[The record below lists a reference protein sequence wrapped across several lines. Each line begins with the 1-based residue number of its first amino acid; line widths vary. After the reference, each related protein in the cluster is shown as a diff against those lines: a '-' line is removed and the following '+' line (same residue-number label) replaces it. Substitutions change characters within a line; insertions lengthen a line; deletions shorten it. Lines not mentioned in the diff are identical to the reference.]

1 MEVNMLFKNNNLR
14 PAFATVGTS
23 DRVVNRR
30 PSNDAVMYNT
40 DSYSDTSNFGGFN
53 EENTRDRAPRK
64 KAPAAK
70 GGQANKKSNG
80 NIPYW
85 VWLVIVAA
93 VVVVLLFALVISV
106 AFNSTN
112 NIEMTDNTY
121 IAYTEDGQTYRIATN
136 GSVLDSVFESEPI
149 ITPSLDHSFAYVE
162 CEGEDGIML
171 YLLRD
176 KKLEEITMEGS
187 SVTKVIAYAQLK
199 PGIVYEEEG
208 KYYIY
213 TENMGEDLIVKTEG
227 ADNFLISDDA
237 STVVYTLPI
246 EDSADEYKMYS
257 FRNGTSDAIGVKN
270 CKPIMLSAD
279 GEYIYGQ
286 ALTASSADKLYCITL
301 KDGEKYPVG
310 EGFFGGIT
318 AINVD
323 GDEIMYY
330 AINDTRFTTYI
341 YNAKKDTSY
350 EIAKN
355 YGIFT
360 PVSPDTNVVRY
371 GSFKDV
377 YVESFSLGGLADS
390 EGAISGYTYY
400 INKKYEAEPIAKA
413 TGKFSPDGD
422 YFYYINARGTLY
434 QVDLSKRDETD
445 KKIFEDTVKF
455 EITQKGN
462 IYMLISD
469 SSESGLL
476 YYYKPSTGSKK
487 AINKVTTE
495 ISMHNYANKL
505 YYTTEEDQVFVT
517 EEGSK
522 GEPVKFDSIQ
532 LINLPYFSTP
542 DSKKTFAYYYD
553 EETMLWSIFY
563 TSNGKSF
570 DLITSE
576 CESVWG
582 SLIDDIL
589 NGNHG

>member
-1 MEVNMLFKNNNLR
+1 MLFKNNNLR
-14 PAFATVGTS
+14 PAFATVGSS
-23 DRVVNRR
+23 DRVANSRH
-30 PSNDAVMYNT
+30 SNDAFMYNT

-53 EENTRDRAPRK
+53 EENTRDQAPRRRT
-64 KAPAAK
+64 ASNS
-70 GGQANKKSNG
+70 GQARKKSNG

-85 VWLVIVAA
+85 VWIVIAAA
-93 VVVVLLFALVISV
+93 VVVVLLFALIISV
-106 AFNSTN
+106 ALNSTD
-112 NIEMTDNTY
+112 NIVMTDNSY
-121 IAYTEDGQTYRIATN
+121 IAYTEDGQTYHIATN
-136 GSVLDSVFESEPI
+136 GSVLDNVFETEPK
-149 ITPSLDHSFAYVE
+149 ITPSLDRSFAYVE

-187 SVTKVIAYAQLK
+187 SVTNVIQYAMLK

-213 TENMGEDLIVKTEG
+213 TEDMGEDLIVKTEG

-237 STVVYTLPI
+237 STVIYTLPN

-270 CKPIMLSAD
+270 CKPIMLSSD

-286 ALTASSADKLYCITL
+286 ASTSSSAEKLYCITL
-301 KDGEKYPVG
+301 KDGEKYPIG
-310 EGFFGGIT
+310 EGYFGGIT

-323 GDEIMYY
+323 GDEIIYY
-330 AINDTRFTTYI
+330 TVNDTRSTSYV

-360 PVSPDTNVVRY
+360 PVSPDANVVRY

-377 YVESFSLGGLADS
+377 YVESYSFGDLTDS

-413 TGKFSPDGD
+413 TGKFSPDGN

-434 QVDLSKRDETD
+434 QSNLSKRDETD

-469 SSESGLL
+469 SSDSGLL

-532 LINLPYFSTP
+532 LINLPYFKDP

-553 EETMLWSIFY
+553 EETMLYSIFY

-576 CESVWG
+576 CESVLG
-582 SLIDDIL
+582 SLLDDIL
-589 NGNHG
+589 DGIIN

>member
-1 MEVNMLFKNNNLR
+1 MLFKNNNLR
-14 PAFATVGTS
+14 PAFATAGGFQPHAK
-23 DRVVNRR
+23 RR
-30 PSNDAVMYNT
+30 SVNDAVMYNS
-40 DSYSDTSNFGGFN
+40 DSYADTSNFGGFN
-53 EENTRDRAPRK
+53 DENTRERTAPRRQ
-64 KAPAAK
+64 APASN
-70 GGQANKKSNG
+70 GRPPVKKSKPS
-80 NIPYW
+80 IPSW
-85 VWLVIVAA
+85 VFIAIAAA
-93 VVVVLLFALVISV
+93 VVVVLLAVLIVSV
-106 AFNSTN
+106 ALNSSD

-121 IAYTEDGQTYRIATN
+121 IAYTEDGQTYHIATN
-136 GSVLDSVFESEPI
+136 GTVLDTLFESEPV
-149 ITPSLDHSFAYVE
+149 ITPSLDRSFAYVA

-187 SVTKVIAYAQLK
+187 SVTDVIAYAQLK

-213 TENMGEDLIVKTEG
+213 TESMGEDLIVKTDG

-246 EDSADEYKMYS
+246 EDSADEYKLYA
-257 FRNGTSDAIGVKN
+257 FRNGTSDSLGVKN

-279 GEYIYGQ
+279 GEYIY
-286 ALTASSADKLYCITL
+286 AEAVTSDFSKKLYCIPM
-301 KDGEKYPVG
+301 DNSEDKYPVG
-310 EGFFGGIT
+310 DGNFGGIT

-330 AINDTRFTTYI
+330 SIKDTRFTTYI
-341 YNAKKDTSY
+341 YNAKDDESY

-355 YGIFT
+355 YGVFV
-360 PVSPDTNVVRY
+360 PADFEPGVVRY
-371 GSFKDV
+371 GSFKDI
-377 YVESFSLGGLADS
+377 YVESTSIADMILDTD
-390 EGAISGYTYY
+390 GTISGYTYY
-400 INKKYEAEPIAKA
+400 VNKKYEAEAIAKA
-413 TGKFSPDGD
+413 VGKFSPDGK
-422 YFYYINARGTLY
+422 YFYYINDKGTLY
-434 QVDLSKRDETD
+434 QSDLSDLDESD
-445 KKIFEDTVKF
+445 KKIFEDTVQF

-476 YYYKPSTGSKK
+476 YYYKTSTGSKE
-487 AINKVTTE
+487 AIHKETTE

-505 YYTTEEDQVFVT
+505 YFTTEDDKVLVS

-522 GEPVKFDSIQ
+522 GESVKFDSIQ
-532 LINLPYFSTP
+532 LINLPYFRDP

-553 EETMLWSIFY
+553 EETMLYSIFY

-576 CESVWG
+576 CESVWS
-582 SLIDDIL
+582 SLIDDIFE
-589 NGNHG
+589 GNLG

>member
-1 MEVNMLFKNNNLR
+1 MLLKNNNLR
-14 PAFATVGTS
+14 PAFATTGSKTPTA
-23 DRVVNRR
+23 NRR
-30 PSNDAVMYNT
+30 SVNDAITFNT
-40 DSYSDTSNFGGFN
+40 DAYSDTSNFGGFN

-64 KAPAAK
+64 KAPSQK
-70 GGQANKKSNG
+70 GGQAKKKNNAS
-80 NIPYW
+80 IPYW
-85 VWLVIVAA
+85 VWIVIAAA
-93 VVVVLLFALVISV
+93 VVVVLLFGLIISV
-106 AFNSTN
+106 ALNSSK

-121 IAYTEDGQTYRIATN
+121 IAYTEDGQTYHIATN
-136 GSVLDSVFESEPI
+136 GTVLDDVFESEPK
-149 ITPSLDHSFAYVE
+149 ITASLDRSFAYVE
-162 CEGEDGIML
+162 CEGEEGIML

-187 SVTKVIAYAQLK
+187 SITSVVAYAQLK
-199 PGIVYEEEG
+199 PGIIYEEEG
-208 KYYIY
+208 KYYVY
-213 TENMGEDLIVKTEG
+213 TEDMGEDLIVKTEG

-237 STVVYTLPI
+237 STIVYTLPI
-246 EDSADEYKMYS
+246 EDSADEYKLYS

-279 GEYIYGQ
+279 GEYIYAK
-286 ALTASSADKLYCITL
+286 ALSSTLSEKLYCITL

-310 EGFFGGIT
+310 DGNFGEIT

-330 AINDTRFTTYI
+330 SINDTRFTTYI

-355 YGIFT
+355 YGVFA
-360 PVSPDTNVVRY
+360 PAEFEPNVVRY
-371 GSFKDV
+371 GTFKNI
-377 YVESFSLGGLADS
+377 YVEGYSIGDLTDS
-390 EGAISGYTYY
+390 DEAITGYTYF
-400 INKKYEAEPIAKA
+400 INKKYEAESIAKA
-413 TGKFSPDGD
+413 TGKFSPDGK
-422 YFYYINARGTLY
+422 YFYYINSRNTLY
-434 QVDLSKRDETD
+434 QVDLSNRDETD
-445 KKIFEDTVKF
+445 KKIFEDTEKF

-495 ISMHNYANKL
+495 ISMHQYSNKL

-522 GEPVKFDSIQ
+522 GESVKFDSVQ
-532 LINLPYFSTP
+532 LINLPYFSDP
-542 DSKKTFAYYYD
+542 ASKKTFAYYYD

-570 DLITSE
+570 DLITAE

-582 SLIDDIL
+582 TLLDDIL
-589 NGNHG
+589 DGIIG

>member
-1 MEVNMLFKNNNLR
+1 MLFKNNDLR
-14 PAFATVGTS
+14 PAFAAAGTQKPTADHRS
-23 DRVVNRR
+23 F
-30 PSNDAVMYNT
+30 NDSIAFNT
-40 DSYSDTSNFGGFN
+40 DAYSDTSNFGGFN
-53 EENTRDRAPRK
+53 EENTRERAPRQK
-64 KAPAAK
+64 TPSQK
-70 GGQANKKSNG
+70 GGQAKKKKNSSLPSWTL
-80 NIPYW
+80 IAIAA
-85 VWLVIVAA
+85 VAVIVLVLGFIISAA
-93 VVVVLLFALVISV
+93 L
-106 AFNSTN
+106 NSSN

-121 IAYTEDGQTYRIATN
+121 ITYTEDGQTYHIATN
-136 GSVLDSVFESEPI
+136 GSVLDDIFESEPKI
-149 ITPSLDHSFAYVE
+149 IPSLDRSFAYVE
-162 CEGEDGIML
+162 CEGEDGLML

-187 SVTKVIAYAQLK
+187 SITNVIAYAQLK

-213 TENMGEDLIVKTEG
+213 TEKMGEDLIVKTDG

-246 EDSADEYKMYS
+246 EDSAGEYKMYS
-257 FRNGTSDAIGVKN
+257 FRDGTSDAVGVKN

-279 GEYIYGQ
+279 GEYIY
-286 ALTASSADKLYCITL
+286 AKKPMSELSEKLYCITL
-301 KDGEKYPVG
+301 KDGESYPIG
-310 EGFFGGIT
+310 DGNFGNIT

-330 AINDTRFTTYI
+330 SVNDTRFTSYI

-355 YGIFT
+355 YGVFK
-360 PVSPDTNVVRY
+360 PADADPNVVRY
-371 GSFKDV
+371 DTFKNI
-377 YVESFSLGGLADS
+377 YVESSSLAGLLQGSDDS
-390 EGAISGYTYY
+390 ASGYTYF
-400 INKKYEAEPIAKA
+400 INKKYEAESIAKA
-413 TGKFSPDGD
+413 TGKFSPDGK
-422 YFYYINARGTLY
+422 YFYYINERGTLY
-434 QVDLSKRDETD
+434 QVDLSDRDSSD

-469 SSESGLL
+469 SSDSGLL
-476 YYYKPSTGSKK
+476 YFYKTSTGSKK

-522 GEPVKFDSIQ
+522 GEAVKFDSIQ
-532 LINLPYFSTP
+532 LINLPYFSNP
-542 DSKKTFAYYYD
+542 ASKKTFSYYYD

-570 DLITSE
+570 DLITAE
-576 CESVWG
+576 CESVFG
-582 SLIDDIL
+582 SLLDDIL
-589 NGNHG
+589 NGILG